1 MKNFISNSDRSKLK
15 DRIIEL
21 VTKSKELKFLVG
33 FFYFSGIRELYE
45 SLKNKDGLAI
55 KVMIGLNADTL
66 TVGLTEYVADETH
79 MSDEERIYK
88 FFDSV
93 KRSLNT
99 DDFDNKDFY
108 EQVRFFIRLIK
119 DGRLVIRKTYEP
131 NHAKLYIFKLQ
142 DDQVGRQNLFITGS
156 SNLTRAGLTTQN
168 EFNVEISDF
177 GVEDAEKY
185 FDDLWSNAVKITED
199 DTLKQRLIEL
209 VEKETHIK
217 EITPFEAFVLV
228 LKAYLD
234 SQKFEEISKSLVDL
248 MEEKGYKSFQYQLD
262 AARQA
267 LAIIKDNRGVVIAD
281 VVGLGKSVI
290 ASLVAR
296 SLGRR
301 GVIICPPGLIG
312 DRNKESGWQKYSDEF
327 ELHDW
332 EIRSSGDLDQVAKFV
347 KDRMDI
353 EVVLVDEAHRFRNQ
367 DTKDYEH
374 LKNIC
379 RGRVVILLTATPFN
393 NTPDDIL
400 SLLELFIVPK
410 RSRITLEDDLRAKF
424 RMYRS
429 LFDALA
435 FIKKNHNSSFSTKRD
450 KAQRLYEKYFSE
462 PTISLLNVKGR
473 AHYLS
478 RQIRNVIEPVTIR
491 RNRLDLLNDPEYKKE
506 VGQLSLVEDPQ
517 EWFFELTE
525 EQSRF
530 YDEILETYFADP
542 DEGGRFKG
550 AIYRPFEYQEDI
562 RLDPKK
568 KMTEEEN
575 TQFQQQRNLFDFMRR
590 MLVKRFE
597 SSFGAFHQS
606 ISNFLGVHEK
616 VSRFIEK
623 SGGKYI
629 LDRGLIEAILND
641 PIDDIEQRLKDY
653 AMKLEDGDYPK
664 NNRVYEVNSFARKEQ
679 FIKDIQSDIKMFQ
692 ELKDRLSSLQLVDR
706 DPKAACL
713 VEQVK
718 KVLNARSDPG
728 EPKRKVIIF
737 SEYGD
742 TVKHVYEKYLKNA
755 FRNRVLVVEGSLSV
769 GKIKEINHN
778 FDASLKD
785 QPDDFDILISTDKI
799 SEGFNLNRAGMIIN
813 YDIPWNPVRVI
824 QRVGRINRI
833 SRKVFDKLFIVNF
846 FPTERGANIV
856 RSRDIAQHKMFL
868 IHNTLG
874 EDSKI
879 FDVDEEPAPASLFAR
894 INQNPDKLQ
903 EESFYTRVRREMARI
918 SSEHP
923 EVLNSIA
930 ECQARVKVAKKFKED
945 SLLVFIRKGR
955 LHVREV
961 IPAKTVGEDVV
972 NPTTMED
979 VFDRIV
985 CGSDEKAEGL
995 SENFWE
1001 RYQKAKDFRE
1011 QHTTPLNDISLEKR
1025 AFNSISTFL
1034 KSPWNELMMHLVFL
1048 RTLREDISDY
1058 GTLPDYTLRRLANLE
1073 FESDK
1078 ERVKSVREIAEI
1090 RQELGEGY
1098 LNKEKARL
1106 IETRREVIIAIE
1118 NRSIPE

>member
-21 VTKSKELKFLVG
+21 VAKSKELKFLVG

-55 KVMIGLNADTL
+55 NVLVGLNADTL
-66 TVGLTEYVADETH
+66 TVGLTEYEADETH
-79 MSDEERIYK
+79 MSDEERVYK
-88 FFDSV
+88 FFESV

-108 EQVRFFIRLIK
+108 EQVRFFIGLIM

-142 DDQVGRQNLFITGS
+142 DDQVGRQSLFITGS

-177 GVEDAEKY
+177 GVEDTEKY

-199 DTLKQRLIEL
+199 DALKQRLVDL

-248 MEEKGYKSFQYQLD
+248 MEEKGYKSFKYQLD

-267 LAIIKDNRGVVIAD
+267 LAVIKDHGGVVIAD

-301 GVIICPPGLIG
+301 GIIICPPGLIG

-327 ELHDW
+327 GLHDW
-332 EIRSSGDLDQVAKFV
+332 EIRSSGDLDQAAKFV
-347 KDRMDI
+347 KDRTDI
-353 EVVLVDEAHRFRNQ
+353 EIVLVDEAHRFRNQ
-367 DTKDYEH
+367 DTKDYER

-393 NTPDDIL
+393 NTPDHIL

-435 FIKKNHNSSFSTKRD
+435 FIKKNHNFPSSDKRN
-450 KAQRLYEKYFSE
+450 KAQRLYEKYFGES
-462 PTISLLNVKGR
+462 TISLLKIKDR

-491 RNRLDLLNDPEYKKE
+491 RNRLDLQNDPEYKKE
-506 VGQLSLVEDPQ
+506 VSQLSSVEDPQ

-568 KMTEEEN
+568 KMNEEEN

-597 SSFGAFHQS
+597 
-606 ISNFLGVHEK
+606 
-616 VSRFIEK
+616 
-623 SGGKYI
+623 
-629 LDRGLIEAILND
+629 
-641 PIDDIEQRLKDY
+641 
-653 AMKLEDGDYPK
+653 
-664 NNRVYEVNSFARKEQ
+664 
-679 FIKDIQSDIKMFQ
+679 
-692 ELKDRLSSLQLVDR
+692 
-706 DPKAACL
+706 
-713 VEQVK
+713 
-718 KVLNARSDPG
+718 
-728 EPKRKVIIF
+728 
-737 SEYGD
+737 
-742 TVKHVYEKYLKNA
+742 
-755 FRNRVLVVEGSLSV
+755 
-769 GKIKEINHN
+769 
-778 FDASLKD
+778 
-785 QPDDFDILISTDKI
+785 
-799 SEGFNLNRAGMIIN
+799 
-813 YDIPWNPVRVI
+813 
-824 QRVGRINRI
+824 
-833 SRKVFDKLFIVNF
+833 
-846 FPTERGANIV
+846 
-856 RSRDIAQHKMFL
+856 
-868 IHNTLG
+868 
-874 EDSKI
+874 
-879 FDVDEEPAPASLFAR
+879 
-894 INQNPDKLQ
+894 
-903 EESFYTRVRREMARI
+903 
-918 SSEHP
+918 
-923 EVLNSIA
+923 
-930 ECQARVKVAKKFKED
+930 
-945 SLLVFIRKGR
+945 
-955 LHVREV
+955 
-961 IPAKTVGEDVV
+961 
-972 NPTTMED
+972 
-979 VFDRIV
+979 
-985 CGSDEKAEGL
+985 
-995 SENFWE
+995 
-1001 RYQKAKDFRE
+1001 
-1011 QHTTPLNDISLEKR
+1011 
-1025 AFNSISTFL
+1025 
-1034 KSPWNELMMHLVFL
+1034 
-1048 RTLREDISDY
+1048 
-1058 GTLPDYTLRRLANLE
+1058 
-1073 FESDK
+1073 
-1078 ERVKSVREIAEI
+1078 
-1090 RQELGEGY
+1090 
-1098 LNKEKARL
+1098 
-1106 IETRREVIIAIE
+1106 
-1118 NRSIPE
+1118 

>member
-1 MKNFISNSDRSKLK
+1 MKNFISNSPQSKLK

-21 VTKSKELKFLVG
+21 VAKSKELKFLVG

-45 SLKNKDGLAI
+45 SLKNKDGVAL
-55 KVMIGLNADTL
+55 KVLVGLNADTL

-79 MSDEERIYK
+79 LSDEERVYR
-88 FFDSV
+88 FFNSV

-108 EQVRFFIRLIK
+108 GQVRFFVRLIK
-119 DGRLVIRKTYEP
+119 EERLVIRKTYDP

-142 DDQVGRQNLFITGS
+142 DDQVGRQSLFITGS

-199 DTLKQRLIEL
+199 DALKQRLVEL

-217 EITPFEAFVLV
+217 EITPLEAFVLV

-234 SQKFEEISKSLVDL
+234 SQKFDEISKSLVDL
-248 MEEKGYKSFQYQLD
+248 MEEKGYKSFKYQLD

-267 LAIIKDNRGVVIAD
+267 LAIIKDHGGVVIAD

-327 ELHDW
+327 GLHDW

-347 KDRMDI
+347 KDRTDI

-435 FIKKNHNSSFSTKRD
+435 FIKKNHNSSSSVKRD
-450 KAQRLYEKYFSE
+450 KAQRLYEKYFGE
-462 PTISLLNVKGR
+462 PTMSLVKVKDR

-491 RNRLDLLNDPEYKKE
+491 RNRLDLQNDPEYKKE

-606 ISNFLGVHEK
+606 IFNFLGVHEK

-718 KVLNARSDPG
+718 KVLNTKPDPG

-755 FRNRVLVVEGSLSV
+755 FRDRVLVVEGSLSV

-894 INQNPDKLQ
+894 INQSPDKLQ

-961 IPAKTVGEDVV
+961 IPASGPDEDTVEAS
-972 NPTTMED
+972 TLED
-979 VFDRIV
+979 VFDGIV
-985 CGSDEKAEGL
+985 CGPEEKAVAL
-995 SENFWE
+995 SDDFWDS
-1001 RYQKAKDFRE
+1001 YQKAKDFRE
-1011 QHTTPLNDISLEKR
+1011 QHTTPLSDISLEKR
-1025 AFNSISTFL
+1025 AFNSVSTLL
-1034 KSPWNELMMHLVFL
+1034 KSPWGELMPHMAFL
-1048 RTLREDISDY
+1048 RMLREDISDY
-1058 GTLPDYTLRRLANLE
+1058 GTLPDYTLRRLAN
-1073 FESDK
+1073 FEPGSDK
-1078 ERVKSVREIAEI
+1078 DRARSVREIVDI
-1090 RQELGEGY
+1090 RRELGDDY

-1118 NRSIPE
+1118 NQKI

>member
-1 MKNFISNSDRSKLK
+1 MKNFISNSAKGKLK
-15 DRIIEL
+15 DRIVEL

-45 SLKNKDGLAI
+45 SLRNKNEVVL
-55 KVMIGLNADTL
+55 KVLVGLNADTL
-66 TVGLTEYVADETH
+66 TVGLTEYVADESSL
-79 MSDEERIYK
+79 SDEERVYK

-93 KRSLNT
+93 KKSLNT
-99 DDFDNKDFY
+99 DDFDNQDFY
-108 EQVRFFIRLIK
+108 EQVRFFIGLIK
-119 DGRLVIRKTYEP
+119 DGRLVIRKTYDP

-142 DDQVGRQNLFITGS
+142 EDQIARQSLFITGS

-168 EFNVEISDF
+168 EFNVEISDY
-177 GVEDAEKY
+177 GIEDTEAY
-185 FDDLWSNAVKITED
+185 FDELWASAVKITED
-199 DTLKQRLIEL
+199 DALKQKLVDL

-234 SQKFEEISKSLVDL
+234 GMKFEEISKSLVDL
-248 MEEKGYKSFQYQLD
+248 MEEKGYKSFTYQLD

-267 LAIIKDNRGVVIAD
+267 LAIIKDHGGVVIAD

-301 GVIICPPGLIG
+301 GLIICPPGLIG
-312 DRNKESGWQKYSDEF
+312 DRNKESGWQKYREEF

-332 EIRSSGDLDQVAKFV
+332 EIRSSGDLEQTAKFL
-347 KDRMDI
+347 KDRTDV

-367 DTKDYEH
+367 DTRDYEH

-379 RGRVVILLTATPFN
+379 RGRIVILLTATPFN

-424 RMYRS
+424 RMYSS
-429 LFDALA
+429 LFEALA
-435 FIKKNHNSSFSTKRD
+435 SIKKDHNSSNSSKRA
-450 KAQRLYEKYFSE
+450 KAQRLYEKYFGESG
-462 PTISLLNVKGR
+462 ISLLKVKDR

-491 RNRLDLLNDPEYKKE
+491 RNRLDLQNDPEYKKE
-506 VGQLSLVEDPQ
+506 VAHLSLVEDPQ

-530 YDEILETYFADP
+530 YDEILSTYFADP
-542 DEGGRFKG
+542 EEGGRFNG
-550 AIYRPFEYQEDI
+550 AIYRPFEYQEDV
-562 RLDPKK
+562 RDVSK
-568 KMTEEEN
+568 KMTAEEN
-575 TQFQQQRNLFDFMRR
+575 IQFQQQRNLFDFMRR

-597 SSFGAFHQS
+597 SSFGAFNQS
-606 ISNFLGVHEK
+606 IINFLDVHIK

-623 SGGKYI
+623 SEGKYI
-629 LDRGLIEAILND
+629 LDRAVIETIYDSHTDEIEA
-641 PIDDIEQRLKDY
+641 RLKEY
-653 AMKLEDGDYPK
+653 AKKLEEGDYPK
-664 NNRVYEVNSFARKEQ
+664 NNRVYDVNTFARKKE
-679 FIKDIQSDIKMFQ
+679 FLEDIDSDIKLFQ
-692 ELKDRLSSLQLVDR
+692 ELRDKLGALQLVDR

-713 VEQVK
+713 VDQVK
-718 KVLNARSDPG
+718 AIIAAKPLAG

-737 SEYGD
+737 SEYAD
-742 TVKHVYEKYLKNA
+742 TVTHVYEKYLKKA
-755 FRNRVLVVEGSLSV
+755 FGSRVLVVDGDLPAS
-769 GKIKEINHN
+769 KIREINHN
-778 FDASLKD
+778 FDASVKD
-785 QPDDFDILISTDKI
+785 QSDSYDILLSTDKI

-833 SRKVFDKLFIVNF
+833 SKKVFDKLFIVNF

-879 FDVDEEPAPASLFAR
+879 FDADEEPAPASLFAR
-894 INQNPDKLQ
+894 INQNPDKAQ
-903 EESFYTRVRREMARI
+903 EESFYTRARREMARI
-918 SSEHP
+918 SAEHP
-923 EVLNSIA
+923 QVLNNIA
-930 ECQARVKVAKKFKED
+930 ECQARVKVAKRFKED
-945 SLLVFIRKGR
+945 SLFVFIRKGR

-961 IPAKTVGEDVV
+961 IPAKDAGEDTVGA
-972 NPTTMED
+972 TTLED
-979 VFDRIV
+979 VFEGIF
-985 CGSDEKAEGL
+985 CMPDEKAIPL
-995 SENFWE
+995 SEKFWD
-1001 RYQKAKDFRE
+1001 RYQDAKDYRE
-1011 QHTTPLNDISLEKR
+1011 QQTTPLSDISLEKR
-1025 AFNSISTFL
+1025 AFNSISTLL
-1034 KSPWNELMMHLVFL
+1034 KSPWDMLMPHLAFL

-1073 FESDK
+1073 ASNDK
-1078 ERVKSVREIAEI
+1078 DRIRIVREIAEI
-1090 RQELGEGY
+1090 RQELGDTY
-1098 LNKEKARL
+1098 LVREKSRL

-1118 NRSIPE
+1118 NRKMEG